1 MKSLIF
7 FFNVSMTVVFPLSAF
22 VIVRLFSV
30 NLIFMILLVFH
41 SLLFLLLCV
50 SLLRSFFWVILLSVF
65 ATACL

>member
-1 MKSLIF
+1 LFI
-7 FFNVSMTVVFPLSAF
+7 LSAF

-30 NLIFMILLVFH
+30 NFFFTFLIVFH

-50 SLLRSFFWVILLSVF
+50 SLLLCSFFWVILMGVF